1 MWGERK
7 IRNCRKPDL
16 RGRKDANDMIIKNTH
31 KIILDMIFIID
42 DETISDIIRNKEH
55 TNHAGYY
62 FYLSESDGAC
72 RMDEERV
79 FSLSY
84 EQLTRFAEQRIR
96 ECNLDS
102 QGVIYLCESAR
113 AGAVLIFWH
122 ELAINGYASMNAIK
136 RQELIDADFQRLRKL
151 IWPEDDR

>member
-1 MWGERK
+1 
-7 IRNCRKPDL
+7 
-16 RGRKDANDMIIKNTH
+16 
-31 KIILDMIFIID
+31 MIFIINH
-42 DETISDIIRNKEH
+42 TIIPDMIFTYTEINQFIYDLILNRK
-55 TNHAGYY
+55 
-62 FYLSESDGAC
+62 LSDGVC

-84 EQLTRFAEQRIR
+84 EQLTRFAEKRIR

-102 QGVIYLCESAR
+102 QGAIYLCESAK

-136 RQELIDADFQRLRKL
+136 RQELIDADFQRLRNL

>member
-1 MWGERK
+1 
-7 IRNCRKPDL
+7 
-16 RGRKDANDMIIKNTH
+16 
-31 KIILDMIFIID
+31 MIFIINH
-42 DETISDIIRNKEH
+42 TIISDMIFTYTEINQFIYDLILNRR
-55 TNHAGYY
+55 
-62 FYLSESDGAC
+62 LSDGVC

-84 EQLTRFAEQRIR
+84 EQLTRFAEKRIR

-102 QGVIYLCESAR
+102 QGAIYLCESAK

-136 RQELIDADFQRLRKL
+136 RQELIDADFQRLRNL